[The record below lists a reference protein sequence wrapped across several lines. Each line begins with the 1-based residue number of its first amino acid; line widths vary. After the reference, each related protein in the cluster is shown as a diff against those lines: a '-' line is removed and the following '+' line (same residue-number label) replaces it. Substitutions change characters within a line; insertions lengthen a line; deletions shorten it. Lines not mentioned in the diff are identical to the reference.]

1 LIVIYAIRIDLDHKS
16 QQVKMATRVLVVEP
30 ATNQTVDDM
39 MQSVEMEKTLEGRS
53 VRVALGIVS
62 AILGVYVIY
71 RICLDNF
78 RTRGLGYGRRQRCEK
93 LNIHTTFLDC

>member
-1 LIVIYAIRIDLDHKS
+1 
-16 QQVKMATRVLVVEP
+16 MATRVLVVEP

-62 AILGVYVIY
+62 AVFGIYIVY
-71 RICLDNF
+71 RICLDNW
-78 RTRGLGYGRRQRCEK
+78 RTKGLGYGSRRQRCVK
-93 LNIHTTFLDC
+93 LDLILKIS